1 MCGRGC
7 GWYLSFVRVCAVG
20 VETGPVVRRWGAPKP
35 VDELADGL
43 NSTSVLVRVLRGKSR
58 DDASLVSDAVNLA
71 DDAMGPFDETGWGI
85 GPNAPGG
92 EGARVPPAPRP
103 AWQAATS

>member
-1 MCGRGC
+1 MWRGS

-20 VETGPVVRRWGAPKP
+20 VEMGPVVRRSGAPKP
-35 VDELADGL
+35 VDGLADGL
-43 NSTSVLVRVLRGKSR
+43 NSTSVLVRVLRGKAGG
-58 DDASLVSDAVNLA
+58 DASLVSDAVNLA
-71 DDAMGPFDETGWGI
+71 GAAMGPCDETGSGI
-85 GPNAPGG
+85 GPNAPVG